1 MTTGVISASDSRP
14 PVVCSRHIEESARRD
29 LDFVDS
35 MDQRVR
41 APMHQLLVGAVA
53 SIHMGDAREPGRA
66 EPPTHAG
73 RQQTVQG
80 LLPAGRPVG
89 WAANRAA

>member
-1 MTTGVISASDSRP
+1 MSTGVISASDSRP
-14 PVVCSRHIEESARRD
+14 PVVCARHIEESARRD

-41 APMHQLLVGAVA
+41 VPMHQLLVGAVA

-66 EPPTHAG
+66 DRRHTLDVSKRSKAYF
-73 RQQTVQG
+73 QLVV
-80 LLPAGRPVG
+80 VG